1 MDFGLCVFVDKM
13 FIFRVSPAIFL
24 TKKACGAMLTLI
36 KGKFRFSLGCKV
48 LAQRKE
54 LKSPKNIKRRN
65 IFFIILYPKENE
77 ILKNY
82 NNIKFIN

>member
-48 LAQRKE
+48 LGTVFDTHLTLPAAQTVVK
-54 LKSPKNIKRRN
+54 K
-65 IFFIILYPKENE
+65 FFI
-77 ILKNY
+77 
-82 NNIKFIN
+82 